1 MLWITGRGEDI
12 QAGMAFQ
19 IAIRQPTSESVG
31 RKLGTRGFLTVE
43 QGEPVPAGT
52 QGWALTSVDHM
63 ALSLGLLAHQP
74 LGFALRPSL

>member
-19 IAIRQPTSESVG
+19 IAIRQPTREFVG
-31 RKLGTRGFLTVE
+31 RKLGTLGFLTVE
-43 QGEPVPAGT
+43 QGKPVPAGT
-52 QGWALTSVDHM
+52 QGWSLTGVDHM

-74 LGFALRPSL
+74 LGFALSPSL